1 MDTSELATNAAL
13 LVIDVQQ
20 GFDDP
25 ALARLGRNNPAAEKN
40 IELLLDAWQR
50 TGRPV
55 VFAQHTSLESGSP
68 LRAGTPG
75 HDLQDF
81 VQERRGRGRGPELLV
96 EKTVN
101 SAFIGTPDLGEWL
114 TGEGIRQLVV
124 VGIQTNW
131 CVETTAR
138 MGGNLGYDVLVALDA
153 TYTFGDSGPEGEWL
167 TADQLALATAVNLH
181 SGRFAR
187 VVATGDLVS
196 AAG

>member
-1 MDTSELATNAAL
+1 MDTSELAANAAL

-25 ALARLGRNNPAAEKN
+25 SLARLGRNNPAAEKN

-55 VFAQHTSLESGSP
+55 VFARHTSLESGSP

-81 VQERRGRGRGPELLV
+81 VRERRGRGPELLV

-101 SAFIGTPDLGEWL
+101 SAFIGTPDLGDWL
-114 TGEGIRQLVV
+114 TGEGIRQLVI
-124 VGIQTNW
+124 VGIQTNR

-153 TYTFGDSGPEGEWL
+153 TYTFGDSGPEGERL

-181 SGRFAR
+181 GGQFAR